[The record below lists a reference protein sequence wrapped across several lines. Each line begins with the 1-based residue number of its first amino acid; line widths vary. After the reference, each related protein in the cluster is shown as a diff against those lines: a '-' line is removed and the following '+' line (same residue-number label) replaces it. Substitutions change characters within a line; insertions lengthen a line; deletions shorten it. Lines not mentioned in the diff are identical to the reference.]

1 MEPHKDLKTLLDEA
15 LELKNVS
22 HDKLAQATG
31 IPERYIWALHNME
44 IDKLPAAPYVR
55 GYIKKISEILHLNHD
70 ELWELYK
77 KALEHKQSGVYDTLP
92 INRFAIKRLSKKIII
107 GGVIGAAVLIYILI
121 NISRLTGLPKLIV
134 TNPAFDISTTSENI
148 IRLTG
153 YLEQRD
159 KLLVNEEEI
168 FIASDGTFNKEY
180 DLQPG
185 LNTIEFKAQRF
196 LGREVTEIKQ
206 VMYQPGEEIIM
217 PNNKTIN

>member
-77 KALEHKQSGVYDTLP
+77 KELGHKQSGVYDTLP
-92 INRFAIKRLSKKIII
+92 INRFAIKRLSKKIIVSS
-107 GGVIGAAVLIYILI
+107 VIGAAILIYLLM
-121 NISRLTGLPKLIV
+121 NVGRLTGIPKLIV
-134 TNPAFDISTTSENI
+134 INPAFDISTTSENI

-159 KLLVNEEEI
+159 KLLINEEEI
-168 FIASDGTFNKEY
+168 FIGSDGTFNKEY

-196 LGREVTEIKQ
+196 LGREALQIRQ
-206 VMYQPGEEIIM
+206 VMYQPSEEIMSIK
-217 PNNKTIN
+217 NN